1 MKKHREASMNGPCF
15 SCREKTPAAPRDSI
29 PRASLWLFVA
39 TTALL
44 LETGCAEVKP
54 WERGALADYIMIP
67 GRDPIGDMQKEHVF
81 TSREEATGG
90 HAVGGSGCGC
100 N

>member
-1 MKKHREASMNGPCF
+1 MPKKRV
-15 SCREKTPAAPRDSI
+15 
-29 PRASLWLFVA
+29 WLFV
-39 TTALL
+39 TAACLL
-44 LETGCAEVKP
+44 LASGCAEVKP

-67 GRDPIGDMQKEHVF
+67 GRDPVGDMQKEHVYI
-81 TSREEATGG
+81 SREEANGG

>member
-1 MKKHREASMNGPCF
+1 MKRHPDAIMKVSSMPCW
-15 SCREKTPAAPRDSI
+15 PAAGPFTNHSKLVT
-29 PRASLWLFVA
+29 SVLLLVA
-39 TTALL
+39 TASLL